1 MIIIAQNKHLVLDT
15 GKYQA
20 LTIGKDVGT
29 VYAIIDNE
37 RPRFLGA
44 YENTELSEKVL
55 EDLAKA
61 WANKVGLYRMP
72 SLEEAQEKFGKPS
85 TVDQPWHHA
94 TGKKLKRHGGS

>member
-72 SLEEAQEKFGKPS
+72 SLEEAQEKFGKPP